1 MSFVSTHYGGVH
13 TKELSID
20 DLTNVIGGA
29 PEGEVLNTYYPPE
42 RRIPLSLDSHSLML
56 CWIQVQVFQSELIPI
71 ILPENEK

>member
-42 RRIPLSLDSHSLML
+42 RSPMRKYAA
-56 CWIQVQVFQSELIPI
+56 LIVAVACCARSAYYLVTI
-71 ILPENEK
+71 ILQANL